1 MWCGLCAARTPST
14 RFRPANSLGRRP
26 ESKKGNFDHRSVASA
41 ARRLLDN
48 RRKRNTITFRQ
59 EIARESVQ
67 SLQDPSICCSLF
79 FFSFIDGFLISS
91 INSPSK
97 IARQWQTRTFLACE
111 EPIERE
117 KKGRK
122 GIRGTTGK

>member
-26 ESKKGNFDHRSVASA
+26 ESKKGNFDHRSVASV

-48 RRKRNTITFRQ
+48 RRK
-59 EIARESVQ
+59 EILQPFDKR
-67 SLQDPSICCSLF
+67 SLERASSPYKTPPSAALF
-79 FFSFIDGFLISS
+79 YFFSSFIDGFLISS

-97 IARQWQTRTFLACE
+97 IDSGE
-111 EPIERE
+111 H
-117 KKGRK
+117 GRF
-122 GIRGTTGK
+122 